1 MENVLSIISLA
12 GGLALFL
19 YGMTLLGAGLEKL
32 SGGRLEK
39 TLEKMTNNVFKGLLL
54 GLVVTAAIQSSSATT
69 VIVVGLVNAGV
80 LKLRNAIGIIMGAN
94 IGTTVTSVILSVGDI
109 GNNAGANAILSF
121 LKPMSI
127 ASVTALVGIV
137 IIMAC
142 KKTKMRIAGEI
153 CMGFGVLFTG
163 MFLMTEA
170 VSPLSELPLFKE
182 LFATLTN
189 PFLGVLAGLVVTA
202 IIQSSSASVGILQA
216 LASTG
221 IISFSAA
228 VPIIMGQNIG
238 TCVTSL
244 LSSIGANKNARRA
257 AMVHLYF
264 NIIGTILF
272 MSVVYIIQYTVG
284 FPFWND
290 TITMG
295 GISLV
300 HIIFNVATTI
310 VFIPFTGVLEKLA
323 VLTVRDRK
331 EDEEEA
337 IDADV
342 ASLDE
347 RLLRSPSMALGQSF
361 DAIATMGKYA
371 EKNFNRCVKMLHQ
384 YDAKKAARVQEYED
398 AIDRIED
405 KVNNYLV
412 SLTDCELTD
421 QESREITYQLK
432 LTSEFERIGDY
443 SVNLLELAEKM
454 SENNVSFSEKA
465 AGELTAISE
474 AVEEIIQMSLRAYT
488 ENDLE
493 TAGHVEPLEE
503 VIDMMEDRLK
513 VLHIERLKDGKCTI
527 DAGLIFLEALTN
539 LERIADHCSNIAVY
553 IIGHFAKSDMN
564 RHDYLRKIH
573 DGTGEKYRQDSALYL
588 SKYYSRI
595 DNKQTVI

>member
-1 MENVLSIISLA
+1 
-12 GGLALFL
+12 
-19 YGMTLLGAGLEKL
+19 
-32 SGGRLEK
+32 
-39 TLEKMTNNVFKGLLL
+39 
-54 GLVVTAAIQSSSATT
+54 
-69 VIVVGLVNAGV
+69 
-80 LKLRNAIGIIMGAN
+80 
-94 IGTTVTSVILSVGDI
+94 
-109 GNNAGANAILSF
+109 
-121 LKPMSI
+121 
-127 ASVTALVGIV
+127 
-137 IIMAC
+137 
-142 KKTKMRIAGEI
+142 
-153 CMGFGVLFTG
+153 MGFGVLFTG

-342 ASLDE
+342 A
-347 RLLRSPSMALGQSF
+347 RLG
-361 DAIATMGKYA
+361 
-371 EKNFNRCVKMLHQ
+371 
-384 YDAKKAARVQEYED
+384 
-398 AIDRIED
+398 
-405 KVNNYLV
+405 
-412 SLTDCELTD
+412 
-421 QESREITYQLK
+421 
-432 LTSEFERIGDY
+432 
-443 SVNLLELAEKM
+443 
-454 SENNVSFSEKA
+454 
-465 AGELTAISE
+465 
-474 AVEEIIQMSLRAYT
+474 
-488 ENDLE
+488 
-493 TAGHVEPLEE
+493 
-503 VIDMMEDRLK
+503 
-513 VLHIERLKDGKCTI
+513 
-527 DAGLIFLEALTN
+527 
-539 LERIADHCSNIAVY
+539 
-553 IIGHFAKSDMN
+553 
-564 RHDYLRKIH
+564 
-573 DGTGEKYRQDSALYL
+573 
-588 SKYYSRI
+588 
-595 DNKQTVI
+595 